1 VISLSLRPERDLRG
15 RDLRL
20 QRADSDQASNRHKEA
35 LLNAASGLDEIKR
48 IDSNGK
54 AREISVFEADP
65 NGIAAEQFRLMQ
77 HRLSNVRPSGGSVLV
92 TSPGAADG
100 KSLNAFNLAWALAE
114 AGNNTLLLEL
124 DMRRPSQSRH
134 IPTPPSSG
142 LVDVLTGA
150 TTALSAVRR
159 LSDVPLFYLGL
170 NKPASKP
177 VKLLRSQAL
186 RDLQTW
192 ARHTFSWVIIDG
204 PPVLAVS
211 DIEEI
216 LPGADLVLLV
226 VRERGT
232 PRTMLERTVEHLG
245 ERLNFVIYNNVSISG
260 HYGYGYHGYGN
271 R

>member
-1 VISLSLRPERDLRG
+1 MISLSLRPEPELRSHSS
-15 RDLRL
+15 RL
-20 QRADSDQASNRHKEA
+20 QKADPSHASTRHKEA
-35 LLNAASGLDEIKR
+35 PLNAAAGLDEIKR
-48 IDSNGK
+48 IDASGP

-77 HRLSNVRPSGGSVLV
+77 HRLSNVRPSGGSVLI

-114 AGNNTLLLEL
+114 AGNSTLLLEL

-134 IPTPPSSG
+134 ISTPPPHS
-142 LVDVLTGA
+142 LVDVLTGE

-159 LSDVPLFYLGL
+159 LTDVPLFYLGL

-186 RDLQTW
+186 QDLQSW
-192 ARHTFSWVIIDG
+192 ARQTFSWVIIDG

-216 LPGADLVLLV
+216 MPGADLVLLV

-232 PRTMLERTVEHLG
+232 SRTMLERTVEHLG

-260 HYGYGYHGYGN
+260 HYGYGY

>member
-1 VISLSLRPERDLRG
+1 
-15 RDLRL
+15 
-20 QRADSDQASNRHKEA
+20 
-35 LLNAASGLDEIKR
+35 
-48 IDSNGK
+48 
-54 AREISVFEADP
+54 
-65 NGIAAEQFRLMQ
+65 MQ
-77 HRLSNVRPSGGSVLV
+77 HRLSNVRPSGGSVLI

-114 AGNNTLLLEL
+114 AGNSTLLLEL

-134 IPTPPSSG
+134 IPTLPPHS
-142 LVDVLTGA
+142 LVDVLTGE

-186 RDLQTW
+186 QDLQCW
-192 ARHTFSWVIIDG
+192 ARQTFSWVIMDG

-216 LPGADLVLLV
+216 MPGADLVLLV

-232 PRTMLERTVEHLG
+232 SRTMLERTVEHLG

-260 HYGYGYHGYGN
+260 HYGYGY

>member
-1 VISLSLRPERDLRG
+1 MISLSLRPEPDLRSHSS
-15 RDLRL
+15 RL
-20 QRADSDQASNRHKEA
+20 QKADPGHASTRHKEA
-35 LLNAASGLDEIKR
+35 LLNAAAGLDEIKR
-48 IDSNGK
+48 IDASGR

-65 NGIAAEQFRLMQ
+65 NGVAAEQFRLMQ
-77 HRLSNVRPSGGSVLV
+77 HRLSNVRPSGGSVLI

-114 AGNNTLLLEL
+114 AGNSTLLLEL

-134 IPTPPSSG
+134 IPTLPPHS
-142 LVDVLTGA
+142 LVDVLTGE

-186 RDLQTW
+186 QDLQCW
-192 ARHTFSWVIIDG
+192 ARQTFSWVIMDG

-216 LPGADLVLLV
+216 MPGADLVLLV

-232 PRTMLERTVEHLG
+232 PRRMLERTVEHLG
-245 ERLNFVIYNNVSISG
+245 ERLNFVIYNSVSISG
-260 HYGYGYHGYGN
+260 HYGYGY

>member
-1 VISLSLRPERDLRG
+1 MHRETR
-15 RDLRL
+15 
-20 QRADSDQASNRHKEA
+20 
-35 LLNAASGLDEIKR
+35 LNAASGLDEIKR
-48 IDSNGK
+48 IDASGQ

-77 HRLSNVRPSGGSVLV
+77 HRLSNVRPSGGSVLI

-114 AGNNTLLLEL
+114 AGNSTLLLEL

-134 IPTPPSSG
+134 IPTPPPYS
-142 LVDVLTGA
+142 LVDVLTGE
-150 TTALSAVRR
+150 TTALSATRR

-186 RDLQTW
+186 QDLRCW
-192 ARHTFSWVIIDG
+192 ARQTFSWVIIDG

-245 ERLNFVIYNNVSISG
+245 DRLNFVIYNNVSISG